1 MKRGSALAALLVT
14 AALMIC
20 WPGLMGS
27 LAPSDDNRMAE
38 RLRPARLRTLT
49 VWQAPGQAEDAG
61 LLSSLCAA
69 FEKQNPGVRIFL
81 RTAWPG
87 EWEQAD
93 AVLPDV
99 LLFGTGDVQ
108 QPQKLL
114 IALAPDEEQTF
125 ACAQSG
131 GSVYALPLWISP
143 EVLAF
148 PQAWGMENPD
158 WERLLGPEGIQLPEG
173 VAMQQ
178 LLLSCPPQLRPALRA
193 LEHQPERRPQARVM
207 TLAAFR
213 RTDGLSALA
222 LGPAVSTRVRYAA
235 LCRDGDLTRAFVSF
249 LWDQRWQAAQRS
261 LLPVAMAAEGDGLIT
276 ALSALYAQHPTL
288 PNAFAHTMEEIRS
301 LCLDGFR
308 RDVDP
313 AETLLRLR

>member
-49 VWQAPGQAEDAG
+49 VWQVPGQVEDAR

-87 EWEQAD
+87 EWNQAD
-93 AVLPDV
+93 TVLPDV

-108 QPQKLL
+108 EPQKLL
-114 IALAPDEEQTF
+114 LALAPQEEQTF

-148 PQAWGMENPD
+148 PRSWGMESPD
-158 WERLLGPEGIQLPEG
+158 WERLLGPEGLQLPEG

-178 LLLSCPPQLRPALRA
+178 LLLSCPSRLRPALRA
-193 LEHQPERRPQARVM
+193 LEKETDRTPKARVM
-207 TLAAFR
+207 TLADYG

-222 LGPAVSTRVRYAA
+222 LGPAASTRVRFAA
-235 LCRDGDLTRAFVSF
+235 LCRDGDLARAFVAF
-249 LWDQRWQAAQRS
+249 LWDQRGQAAQRS
-261 LLPVAMAAEGDGLIT
+261 LLPVAMTAEGDGLMA
-276 ALSALYAQHPTL
+276 ALSALYNQHPTL

>member
-27 LAPSDDNRMAE
+27 LAPPDDNRMAQ

-49 VWQAPGQAEDAG
+49 VWQVSGQVEDAKC
-61 LLSSLCAA
+61 LSALCAA

-87 EWEQAD
+87 EWEQPD
-93 AVLPDV
+93 TVLPDV
-99 LLFGTGDVQ
+99 LLFGTGEVQ

-114 IALAPDEEQTF
+114 IPLAPEEEQTF
-125 ACAQSG
+125 ACAGSG

-148 PQAWGMENPD
+148 PREWGMETPD
-158 WERLLGPEGIQLPEG
+158 WERLLGPEGLQLPEG
-173 VAMQQ
+173 VALQQ
-178 LLLSCPPQLRPALRA
+178 LLLSCPARLRPALRA
-193 LEHQPERRPQARVM
+193 LKKDIDRTPKARVM
-207 TLAAFR
+207 TLSAYR
-213 RTDGLSALA
+213 RTEELSALA
-222 LGPAVSTRVRYAA
+222 LSPAASTRVRFAA
-235 LCRDGDLTRAFVSF
+235 LCRDGALARDFLSF
-249 LWDQRWQAAQRS
+249 LWQQRGQAVQHS
-261 LLPVAMAAEGDGLIT
+261 LLPMAMAAEGDGLME
-276 ALSALYAQHPTL
+276 ALSALYHQHPTL
-288 PNAFAHTMEEIRS
+288 PNAFAHTMEELRS

-308 RDVDP
+308 RGADP